1 MGQGKDEGLQ
11 VHPKGGRMV
20 ADHLF
25 VGGEVVTVNP
35 NDDIVEA
42 IAIGGGR
49 ILAVGSTE
57 EILRLRGPGTRVVDL
72 RGRSLLPG
80 FIDSHLHMLMYGA
93 NKLGVDCKNGVGSV
107 GEILEKLSLRAA
119 ETPEGEWVRGW
130 GYNNGKLA
138 EGRHPTRREL
148 DRVSEDHPVF
158 AGRTCGHISVVNS
171 RALEILG
178 ITRDTPDPEGGSI
191 GRDENGEPNGLLK
204 ETAHMTAFQEAA
216 YSPEEMAEAMGL
228 ANDDFVRLGITSIH
242 EAGGYGPSQM
252 RAMYQS
258 VRSGRVKV
266 RIYAMVCSLNES
278 EKFVEGAIRG
288 GVMTGMGD
296 ERFRIGPAKVFTD
309 GASSGPT
316 CATREPYTSD
326 PTDSGILYYSQ
337 GEIDEILGSAH
348 REGFQIT
355 AHAIGDRAVEMVAN
369 CIEKALAEQP
379 REDHRH
385 RIEHAGMAPP
395 DLMRRIKSLGIVP
408 IPNPAF
414 FYEFG
419 EGYVKNYGERVEHMF
434 PLASYAEEGITAA
447 SGSDAP
453 VTVPNPMRGIYC
465 AVTRETSSGT
475 VVGGVQGTSLLHAI
489 RTFTLNGAY
498 ASFEEGIK
506 GSLEPGK
513 LADLVVLDGTIL
525 STPPEALLSLSPA
538 LTMIGGEVVFEHEG
552 AAEPEDA
559 ARTAEPAR

>member
-1 MGQGKDEGLQ
+1 MG
-11 VHPKGGRMV
+11 

-35 NDDIVEA
+35 NDDVAEA
-42 IAIGGGR
+42 VAVGGGR
-49 ILAVGSTE
+49 ILAVGTTE
-57 EILRLRGPGTRVVDL
+57 EILRLRGPGTKVVEL
-72 RGRSLLPG
+72 GGRTLLPG

-93 NKLGVDCKNGVGSV
+93 NKLEVDLKNGVGSI
-107 GEILEKLSLRAA
+107 GEILERLSRRAE

-130 GYNNGKLA
+130 GYNDGALA
-138 EGRHPTRREL
+138 EGRHPTREEL

-171 RALEILG
+171 RALEVLS

-191 GRDENGEPNGLLK
+191 GRDDAGEPNGLLK
-204 ETAHMTAFQEAA
+204 ETAHMRAFQTSA
-216 YSPEEMAEAMGL
+216 YGPEEMAEAMGL

-242 EAGGYGPSQM
+242 EAGGYGPPQM
-252 RAMYQS
+252 RAMYRS

-278 EKFVEGAIRG
+278 EKFVEGALRG
-288 GVMTGMGD
+288 GMLTGMGD
-296 ERFRIGPAKVFTD
+296 ERFRIGPAKIFTD

-337 GEIDEILGSAH
+337 GEMYEILGAAH

-355 AHAIGDRAVEMVAN
+355 AHAIGDKAVEMVIN
-369 CIEKALAEQP
+369 CIEKALTEHP

-385 RIEHAGMAPP
+385 RIEHAGMVPP
-395 DLMRRIKSLGIVP
+395 DLMQRIKALGIVP

-419 EGYVKNYGERVEHMF
+419 EGYAKNYGERVEHMF
-434 PLASYAEEGITAA
+434 PLADYAREGIIAA

-465 AVTRETSSGT
+465 AVTRETGSGT
-475 VVGGVQGTSLLHAI
+475 VVGVSQRTSLLHAI
-489 RTFTLNGAY
+489 RSFTLNGAY

-506 GSLEPGK
+506 GSIEPGK
-513 LADLVVLDGTIL
+513 LADLVVLDGSIL
-525 STPPEALLSLSPA
+525 STPPEGLLSLAPA
-538 LTMIGGEVVFEHEG
+538 LTMIEGEVVFESPTALEG
-552 AAEPEDA
+552 AAQQ
-559 ARTAEPAR
+559 ARETVQESHR

>member
-1 MGQGKDEGLQ
+1 MG
-11 VHPKGGRMV
+11 

-35 NDDIVEA
+35 SDDVVEA
-42 IAIGGGR
+42 VAVGEGR
-49 ILAVGSTE
+49 ILAAGTTQEVM
-57 EILRLRGPGTRVVDL
+57 RLRGPETRVVDL

-107 GEILEKLSLRAA
+107 GEILEKLTRRAK
-119 ETPEGEWVRGW
+119 ETPEDEWVRGW
-130 GYNNGKLA
+130 GYNDGKLA
-138 EGRHPTRREL
+138 EGRNPTREEL
-148 DRVSEDHPVF
+148 DRVSGEHPVI
-158 AGRTCGHISVVNS
+158 AGRTCGHISVLNS

-178 ITRDTPDPEGGSI
+178 ITRDTLDPEGGSI
-191 GRDENGEPNGLLK
+191 GRGENGEPNGLLK

-216 YSPEEMAEAMGL
+216 YSPEQMAEAMGL

-252 RAMYQS
+252 RAMYKS
-258 VRSGRVKV
+258 VKSGRVKV

-288 GVMTGMGD
+288 GTLTGMGD
-296 ERFRIGPAKVFTD
+296 ERFRIGPAKVFTG

-337 GEIDEILGSAH
+337 EELDGILGAAH

-355 AHAIGDRAVEMVAN
+355 AHAIGDRAVEMVIN
-369 CIEKALAEQP
+369 CIEKALAEHP

-385 RIEHAGMAPP
+385 RIEHAGMVPP
-395 DLMRRIKSLGIVP
+395 DLMERIKTLGIVP
-408 IPNPAF
+408 VPNPAF

-419 EGYVKNYGERVEHMF
+419 EGYVRNYGERVEHMF
-434 PLASYAEEGITAA
+434 PFAGYAEEDITAA

-465 AVTRETSSGT
+465 AVTRETNSGKT
-475 VVGGVQGTSLLHAI
+475 VGGSQRTSLLHAI
-489 RTFTLNGAY
+489 RSFTLNGAY

-506 GSLEPGK
+506 GSIEPGK
-513 LADLVVLDGTIL
+513 LADLVVLDGPIL
-525 STPPEALLSLSPA
+525 STPPEEQLSLSPV
-538 LTMIGGEVVFEHEG
+538 LTMIGGKVVFESGGSTETEG
-552 AAEPEDA
+552 VAH
-559 ARTAEPAR
+559 TAEPARSGGI